1 MKIVWFSNINI
12 ANETMSGSGTWV
24 MAMARALCVFDPTI
38 EISNISMS
46 NKDSDVRVHE
56 GRIRQIMIKSNT
68 VNDYLVSRV
77 HDYIKDIKPCL
88 LHVWGTESMWASFP
102 FNTELPVL
110 VDMQGVVSTVYD
122 NFYGGLSASEIRSCW
137 TLKECLKPTSSLQYA
152 RHIYK
157 NLMSR
162 ESTVIK
168 SLKFVSV
175 QSSWVEGHI
184 RALNPRCKIF
194 HTGIALRPE
203 FYSAEK
209 WSRNDGTSPVIFSTA
224 TMSTPLKGL
233 HILLRTLVIIRQYFP
248 TVELRLAGDIQSGIR
263 MGGYAKLL
271 QKFIRHNN
279 LQNNVKFLGALDTN
293 SLIKEYQT
301 ASVVI
306 NPSSIESYSL
316 VVAEA
321 MHIGSPI
328 VAAFVGGMT
337 ELGKNNES
345 ILYFPKE
352 DYVTC
357 ARRILEILESN
368 TLSTYL
374 SKNAIDCSLHR
385 DSLETIVSKQL
396 NIYNS
401 LLCI

>member
-1 MKIVWFSNINI
+1 MKILWFSNVDI
-12 ANETMSGSGTWV
+12 ASDTMSESGTWV
-24 MAMARALCVFDPTI
+24 MAMSRALCLLDSDI

-46 NKDSDVRVHE
+46 EVDSDRSIE
-56 GRIRQIMIKSNT
+56 GGRIRQIKIKSTSINE
-68 VNDYLVSRV
+68 YLVSKV
-77 HDYIKDIKPCL
+77 KGYIKDIQPCL

-102 FNTELPVL
+102 FGTELPVL
-110 VDMQGVVSTVYD
+110 VDMQGIVSTVYD

-157 NLMSR
+157 SQILR
-162 ESTVIK
+162 ESNFIK
-168 SLKFVSV
+168 SLNYVSV

-184 RALNPRCKIF
+184 RALNPRCKVF

-203 FYSAEK
+203 FYSAKK
-209 WSRNDGTSPVIFSTA
+209 WSVNVGASPVIFSTA
-224 TMSTPLKGL
+224 MMSTPLKGL
-233 HILLRTLVIIRQYFP
+233 HTLLRALVIIRQYFP
-248 TVELRLAGDIQSGIR
+248 SVILRLAGAIQSGIR

-271 QKFIRHNN
+271 HKYIIHNN
-279 LQNNVKFLGALDTN
+279 LQNNIKFLGALDTN

-301 ASVVI
+301 ASVVV

-321 MHIGSPI
+321 MHIGSPV
-328 VAAFVGGMT
+328 VAAYVGGMA

-357 ARRILEILESN
+357 ARRIIEILENN
-368 TLSTYL
+368 TLSTFL
-374 SKNAIDCSLHR
+374 SKNAIDCSCNR
-385 DSLETIVSKQL
+385 DSLETIASKQL
-396 NIYNS
+396 HIYNS
-401 LLCI
+401 LL